1 MKYNGIIISDIHF
14 GATDILQLKKE
25 LTEVFIYYLLNM
37 KKIDF
42 MIIDGDYF
50 DHKIYLN
57 DQVSNFAISFMD
69 KLVSI
74 AKKHKCPIRIV
85 YGTESHEVNQYNIF
99 DMYENSTDIDF
110 KLIYTVQEEELL
122 KDMKVLYIPEE
133 YLFSKSEHYAKFLNK
148 EAEYNY
154 IFGHGV
160 ISGLMITSN
169 TKEISKKKSTRK
181 KVHSFTTNELSKICK
196 GQVYFGHY
204 HINTNVENK
213 IFYVGSFSRWQHGET
228 EPKGFYHVTYDISKN
243 KYTQKFIENY
253 MAKKYITYTYGYD
266 SDAIT
271 SEEKLIKELSRK
283 DKYVEASDVDNVRYI
298 FNIPENH
305 PNPEFIINILNERY
319 KFNDSIKV
327 QITNGYVEKKKKIN
341 KKQLDD
347 MMTEYAMIFDK
358 SIQIE
363 DKIVYYIKKIYDTD
377 IKIETV
383 KSILYND
390 NEGN

>member
-181 KVHSFTTNELSKICK
+181 KVHSFTTNE
-196 GQVYFGHY
+196 
-204 HINTNVENK
+204 
-213 IFYVGSFSRWQHGET
+213 
-228 EPKGFYHVTYDISKN
+228 D
-243 KYTQKFIENY
+243 
-253 MAKKYITYTYGYD
+253 
-266 SDAIT
+266 
-271 SEEKLIKELSRK
+271 RK
-283 DKYVEASDVDNVRYI
+283 SVV
-298 FNIPENH
+298 
-305 PNPEFIINILNERY
+305 
-319 KFNDSIKV
+319 
-327 QITNGYVEKKKKIN
+327 
-341 KKQLDD
+341 
-347 MMTEYAMIFDK
+347 
-358 SIQIE
+358 
-363 DKIVYYIKKIYDTD
+363 
-377 IKIETV
+377 
-383 KSILYND
+383 
-390 NEGN
+390 

>member
-14 GATDILQLKKE
+14 GAIDAYQLKKE
-25 LTEVFIYYLLNM
+25 LNDVFIYYLMNM

-42 MIIDGDYF
+42 IIINGDYF

-69 KLVSI
+69 TLVSI
-74 AKKHKCPIRIV
+74 SKDHRCPIRIV

-99 DMYENSTDIDF
+99 DIYENNPDIDF
-110 KLIYTVQEEELL
+110 KVIYTVQEEELL
-122 KDMKVLYIPEE
+122 KNMKVLYIPEE
-133 YLFSKSEHYAKFLNK
+133 YVFSKSDHYGDFLKK
-148 EAEYNY
+148 ESEYDY
-154 IFGHGV
+154 VFGHGV

-169 TKEISKKKSTRK
+169 TKEINKKESKRK
-181 KVHSFTTNELSKICK
+181 KVHSFSMNELSKICK

-213 IFYVGSFSRWQHGET
+213 IFYVGSFSRWQHGEDAA
-228 EPKGFYHVTYDISKN
+228 KGFYHVKYNTSDN
-243 KYTQKFIENY
+243 EYTQKFIENC

-266 SDAIT
+266 SSAIAC
-271 SEEKLIKELSRK
+271 EEELLKELSKK
-283 DKYVEASDVDNVRYI
+283 DKCTELSDVDNVRYV

-319 KFNDSIKV
+319 KFNDSVKV

-341 KKQLDD
+341 KTQLDS
-347 MMTEYAMIFDK
+347 MMSEYAMIFDK
-358 SIQIE
+358 SVQIE
-363 DKIVYYIKKIYDTD
+363 DKIVYYIKKLYNTD
-377 IKIETV
+377 IDLDIV
-383 KSILYND
+383 KSILYN
-390 NEGN
+390 